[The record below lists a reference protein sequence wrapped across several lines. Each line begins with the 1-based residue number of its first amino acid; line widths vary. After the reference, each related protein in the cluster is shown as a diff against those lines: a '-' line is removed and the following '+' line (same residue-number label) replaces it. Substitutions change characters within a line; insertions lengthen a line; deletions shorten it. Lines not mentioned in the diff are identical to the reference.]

1 MDVRRP
7 RCLELGLFLVVVAV
21 PLAFTPFSDSPFAD
35 PKILLLVSGTLLVW
49 LGGVPVDRR
58 LAIAA
63 TAWVVVTAVACL
75 AGVDPTAG
83 LLASATGGGGGVVFT
98 TCCAVLVV
106 CGSGLPA
113 ALTARARGWLMWT
126 GLAVSVAAARV
137 PARPDVLER
146 AIPGLSFVGA
156 TLGNQ
161 LFAGALVAAAMAA
174 AAAGEGSTVR
184 RLAVLVVMTAAVASI
199 GERSSL
205 VLPVV
210 ALSSRGGEPASP
222 GAARPSPGWS
232 SSRRSRSGSS
242 PSHTCRERLH
252 RRTRSSSCV
261 APPPTPD
268 GSPSGASPPGPGST
282 GRSWG
287 GGPAPRWPRTC
298 TKARRRRYGRRPRL
312 ARCARPVPRDRRDDA
327 GVVGLLAL
335 LALVGLVAVRAM
347 RSPPEVAWAMG
358 VAAAL
363 AAYSL
368 VEPLNLVLTPLLFLT
383 AGIAAGAARGRA
395 GTARTPDRP
404 GRVVGVLVTATLGV
418 GLVLAALVFAAAILE
433 QQGSQYGEPGQL
445 RTALR
450 LEPWRSTA
458 RRELAIQLAVAG
470 RSGDAAAGREAQALM
485 SDGVGAR
492 PWDPDARIAAS
503 RVDTL
508 LNDRAGA
515 RAWLEQQLARFPG
528 DPAPRLESSPTRPRR
543 EHGKPCGCA

>member
-1 MDVRRP
+1 VDVRRP

-21 PLAFTPFSDSPFAD
+21 PLAFTPLSDSPFAD
-35 PKILLLVSGTLLVW
+35 PKILLLVTGTLLVW

-58 LAIAA
+58 LALAA
-63 TAWVVVTAVACL
+63 TAWVAVTAVACL
-75 AGVDPTAG
+75 AGVDPAAG

-98 TCCAVLVV
+98 ACCAVLLV
-106 CGSGLPA
+106 CGAGLPA

-126 GLAVSVAAARV
+126 GLAVSIVLLVYRLA
-137 PARPDVLER
+137 PDVLER
-146 AIPGLSFVGA
+146 AIRGLSFIGA

-174 AAAGEGSTVR
+174 AAAGERSAVR

-210 ALSSRGGEPASP
+210 ALVVTWWRARQPWRRAAVTGVVVVATFALWQLAEPHMP
-222 GAARPSPGWS
+222 G
-232 SSRRSRSGSS
+232 
-242 PSHTCRERLH
+242 
-252 RRTRSSSCV
+252 
-261 APPPTPD
+261 APPPE
-268 GSPSGASPPGPGST
+268 GSIQQLRSSATDTGRFIVWRVTARAWLDRPVLGWGPGTTLAAYLHEGTPAEVTSATRGWPDAHDLFLET
-282 GRSWG
+282 GV
-287 GGPAPRWPRTC
+287 T
-298 TKARRRRYGRRPRL
+298 T
-312 ARCARPVPRDRRDDA
+312 

-335 LALVGLVAVRAM
+335 LALIGLVAVRAV
-347 RSPPEVAWAMG
+347 RSPPEAAWAMG
-358 VAAAL
+358 VAGAL

-383 AGIAAGAARGRA
+383 AGIAARTARGRA
-395 GTARTPDRP
+395 ETARTPDRP
-404 GRVVGVLVTATLGV
+404 GRVVGALVTAMLSV
-418 GLVLAALVFAAAILE
+418 GLVLAWLEFAAAILE

-458 RRELAIQLAVAG
+458 RQELSIQLAVAG
-470 RSGDAAAGREAQALM
+470 RSGDAAAGREAQSLM
-485 SDGVGAR
+485 SDGIGAR

-508 LNDRAGA
+508 VNDPAGA

-528 DPAPRLESSPTRPRR
+528 DLPLVSILANSPPT
-543 EHGKPCGCA
+543 